1 MTKRKRNVKSL
12 KRKTTKRKRKIIKT
26 KTKNHRI
33 LKHRVRQTRKKNNM
47 YATSVHQWNPFKG
60 CKFACTYCS
69 ASFQRQA
76 KRQKHRCR
84 KCYEYVPHEHPER
97 LNERL
102 PKTNDEEFIFVC
114 ASGDPAFASYEYF
127 EKTLGRIRI
136 EKDKTFLIQS
146 KNPAVFLEHSFPENV
161 ILGTTI
167 ETNRDDIAAKYSKA
181 PVPSMRKE
189 AMCKLNHPRK
199 MITIESILKFDLEQL
214 VSWVLEINPEMVW
227 VGYNSKKRCEDNPT
241 INDFKALITR
251 LRLHDIKVKVK
262 TAVPKV

>member
-12 KRKTTKRKRKIIKT
+12 KRKTTIRK
-26 KTKNHRI
+26 
-33 LKHRVRQTRKKNNM
+33 TRKKTNM
-47 YATSVHQWNPFKG
+47 YIASVHQFNPFKG
-60 CKFACTYCS
+60 CDFGCTYCV
-69 ASFQRQA
+69 ASFQKQA

-102 PKTNDEEFIFVC
+102 PKTRGDEFISVVL
-114 ASGDPAFASYEYF
+114 SGDIAFASYEYR
-127 EKTLGRIRI
+127 EKILDRIRA
-136 EKDKTFLIQS
+136 ESRKPFLIQS
-146 KNPAVFLEHSFPENV
+146 KNPAVFLEHRFPENV

-181 PVPSMRKE
+181 PAPSMRKE

-199 MITIESILKFDLEQL
+199 MITIEPILKFDLEQL

-227 VGYNSKKRCEDNPT
+227 VGYNSKQRCEDNPT
-241 INDFKALITR
+241 ISDFKALITR